1 MTTTKNNEHK
11 KLNFSSEREQS
22 QACLNSAE
30 HEKNQ
35 GRKVLN
41 VPNKREQNQTCLD
54 SAEREGLRPKGNV
67 PNLRFPEFQGE
78 WEELGLSELLDFKNG
93 LNPKPDKFGK
103 GIKFISVMDILNN
116 AVITYDCIKA
126 SVDVTEKELS
136 DFSVEKGDLLFQRSS
151 ETLEDVGRANVYM
164 DDKTAVFGGFVIR
177 GKKKGEY
184 DPQYFNYLLR
194 SPFARKRI
202 IPMGAGAQH
211 FNIGQEGLSKVKL
224 HFANIEEQKKIG
236 KMLSLLDERIA
247 TQNKIIE
254 DLKKLKSAIIDYAI
268 NSLNTDFAKFGSLYE
283 MAGEGGTPTT
293 SNASFYDNG
302 KIPFVKIDDLKKK
315 YLTENKD
322 FITELG
328 LQKSSAW
335 LVPTRSILFS
345 NGATIGEITITTY
358 PVCTK
363 QGILGIV
370 PKPNIDVEFLY
381 YFMSS
386 SYFRKAVSRIVTE
399 GTMKTAYLKD
409 INNIRCPIP
418 KKEKQLDIA
427 KMPSAL
433 NFKIDF
439 EQSILKLFGSQKQY
453 LLRQMFM

>member
-1 MTTTKNNEHK
+1 MHP
-11 KLNFSSEREQS
+11 
-22 QACLNSAE
+22 
-30 HEKNQ
+30 
-35 GRKVLN
+35 N
-41 VPNKREQNQTCLD
+41 VPH
-54 SAEREGLRPKGNV
+54 
-67 PNLRFPEFQGE
+67 LRFPEFHGE
-78 WEELGLSELLDFKNG
+78 WEKHGLSEYLDFKNG
-93 LNPKPDKFGK
+93 LNPDSKRFGK

-116 AVITYDCIKA
+116 PVITYDCIRA
-126 SVDVTEKELS
+126 SVQATDAEMS
-136 DFSVEKGDLLFQRSS
+136 SFSVEYGDILFQRSS
-151 ETLEDVGRANVYM
+151 ETLEDVGRANVYI
-164 DDKTAVFGGFVIR
+164 DDKVAVFGGFVIR
-177 GKKKGEY
+177 GKKKANY
-184 DPQYFNYLLR
+184 NPLFFRYLLS
-194 SPFARKRI
+194 SPYARKII

-211 FNIGQEGLSKVKL
+211 FNIGQEGLSKVL
-224 HFANIEEQKKIG
+224 LNFPSIEEQTKIAS
-236 KMLSLLDERIA
+236 LLHLLDERIA
-247 TQNKIIE
+247 TQSKLIE

-268 NSLNTDFAKFGSLYE
+268 NSLDTDFAKFGSLYE

-399 GTMKTAYLKD
+399 GTMKTVYLKD

-418 KKEKQLDIA
+418 TKEK
-427 KMPSAL
+427 
-433 NFKIDF
+433 
-439 EQSILKLFGSQKQY
+439 
-453 LLRQMFM
+453 

>member
-1 MTTTKNNEHK
+1 MVTNKE
-11 KLNFSSEREQS
+11 LN
-22 QACLNSAE
+22 
-30 HEKNQ
+30 K
-35 GRKVLN
+35 LN
-41 VPNKREQNQTCLD
+41 VPH
-54 SAEREGLRPKGNV
+54 
-67 PNLRFPEFQGE
+67 LRFPEFHGE
-78 WEELGLSELLDFKNG
+78 WEKHGLSEYLDFKNG
-93 LNPKPDKFGK
+93 LNPDSKRFGK

-116 AVITYDCIKA
+116 PVITYDCIRA
-126 SVDVTEKELS
+126 SVQATDAEIS
-136 DFSVEKGDLLFQRSS
+136 SFSVENGDILFQRSS
-151 ETLEDVGRANVYM
+151 ETLEDVGRANVYI
-164 DDKTAVFGGFVIR
+164 DDKVAVFGGFVIR
-177 GKKKGEY
+177 GKKKANY
-184 DPQYFNYLLR
+184 NPLFFRYLLS
-194 SPFARKRI
+194 SPYARKRI

-211 FNIGQEGLSKVKL
+211 FNIGQEGLSKVL
-224 HFANIEEQKKIG
+224 LNFPSIEEQTKIAS
-236 KMLSLLDERIA
+236 LLHLLDERIA
-247 TQNKIIE
+247 TQSKLIE

-268 NSLNTDFAKFGSLYE
+268 NSLDTDFAKFGSLYE

-302 KIPFVKIDDLKKK
+302 KIPFIKIDDLKKK

-386 SYFRKAVSRIVTE
+386 SYFKRAVSRIVTE

-418 KKEKQLDIA
+418 TKEKQLDIA

-433 NFKIDF
+433 NSKIDF
-439 EQSILKLFGSQKQY
+439 EQSILKLFCSQKQY